1 MHFYGKAAES
11 AQRILELFKT
21 GNVPTALAPI
31 FIRRDDD
38 APCRRW
44 SWRNQLLT
52 ALSGFHD
59 ARGFRQWQEVGRHVR
74 KGERAFHI
82 LVPLS
87 KTVSETDDAGNKSRR
102 SFVYGFKGAAVFG
115 LEQTDGEALPGLDV
129 ETQRFM
135 DALPLLSVA
144 RSWALSVTAYNG
156 KGARALGFYKHG
168 QAIALGVQNV
178 ATWAHELVHA
188 ADDRRGKLSGSSK
201 LSREVVAELGGAV
214 LLACL
219 GRESDADY
227 GGCWEYVT
235 SYAKREDKEPV
246 TVCERLLS
254 RTCEAVAL
262 ILKTADELVAAE
274 SVVAA

>member
-1 MHFYGKAAES
+1 MHFYGQAAES
-11 AQRILELFKT
+11 AHRILKLFKS
-21 GNVPTALAPI
+21 GNVPKALAPI

-44 SWRNQLLT
+44 SWRNQLLV
-52 ALSGFHD
+52 ALCGYHD
-59 ARGFRQWQEVGRHVR
+59 ARGYRQWMEVGRHVR

-87 KTVSETDDAGNKSRR
+87 KTVSETADDGSDSRR
-102 SFVYGFKGAAVFG
+102 SFIYGFKGAAVFG
-115 LEQTDGEALPGLDV
+115 LEQTEGEALPGLDD
-129 ETQRFM
+129 ETQRSM

-144 RSWALSVTAYNG
+144 RDWGLSVTAYNG
-156 KGARALGFYKHG
+156 KGARALGYYRHG
-168 QAIALGVQNV
+168 EAIALGVQNI

-188 ADDRRGKLSGSSK
+188 ADDRRGKLAGSSK

-227 GGCWEYVT
+227 GGCWQYVAA
-235 SYAKREDKEPV
+235 YAKREDKEPV
-246 TVCERLLS
+246 AVCEKLLS

-262 ILKTADELVAAE
+262 ILKTADELAKSESGVAA
-274 SVVAA
+274 

>member
-11 AQRILELFKT
+11 AQRILELFQC
-21 GNVPTALAPI
+21 GDVPKALAPI

-38 APCRRW
+38 APCRQW
-44 SWRNQLLT
+44 SWRNQLLV
-52 ALSGFHD
+52 ALSGYHD
-59 ARGFRQWQEVGRHVR
+59 ARGYRQWQEVDRHVR

-87 KTVSETDDAGNKSRR
+87 KTVTETTDTGDESKR
-102 SFVYGFKGAAVFG
+102 SFLYGFKSAAVFG
-115 LEQTDGEALPGLDV
+115 LEQTDGETPPGIDAD
-129 ETQRFM
+129 TQRFL

-144 RSWALSVTAYNG
+144 RSWSLTVTAYNG
-156 KGARALGFYKHG
+156 KTVRFQGYYKHG

-178 ATWAHELVHA
+178 SAWAHELVHA
-188 ADDRRGKLSGSSK
+188 ADDRLGKLSGSSK

-227 GGCWEYVT
+227 GGCWQYVT
-235 SYAKREDKEPV
+235 TYAKREDREPID
-246 TVCERLLS
+246 VCEKLIR

-262 ILKTADELVAAE
+262 ILKTADELAATESEVAA
-274 SVVAA
+274 

>member
-11 AQRILELFKT
+11 ADRILELFKS
-21 GNVPTALAPI
+21 GNVPKEIAPI

-38 APCRRW
+38 APCRQW
-44 SWRNQLLT
+44 SWRNQLLV
-52 ALSGFHD
+52 ALCGYHD
-59 ARGFRQWQEVGRHVR
+59 ARGYRQWMEVGRHVR

-82 LVPLS
+82 LVPLNTTVRETGDDGSES
-87 KTVSETDDAGNKSRR
+87 KR

-115 LEQTDGEALPGLDV
+115 LEQTDGEALPGLDD

-144 RSWALSVTAYNG
+144 RAWDLSVTAYNG
-156 KGARALGFYKHG
+156 KGARALGYYKHG

-178 ATWAHELVHA
+178 ATWAHQLVHA
-188 ADDRRGKLSGSSK
+188 ADDRRGKLAGSSK

-219 GRESDADY
+219 GRESEADY
-227 GGCWEYVT
+227 GGCWQYVT
-235 SYAKREDKEPV
+235 SYAKREDKDTV
-246 TVCERLLS
+246 AVCEKLLS

-262 ILKTADELVAAE
+262 ILTTADELAKSESGVAA
-274 SVVAA
+274 

>member
-21 GNVPTALAPI
+21 GNVPNALAPI

-52 ALSGFHD
+52 ALSGYHD
-59 ARGFRQWQEVGRHVR
+59 ARGYRQWQEVGRHVR

-82 LVPLS
+82 LVPLT
-87 KTVSETDDAGNKSRR
+87 KTVGETDDAGNESKR

-115 LEQTDGEALPGLDV
+115 LEQTEGEALPGLDG

-144 RSWALSVTAYNG
+144 RSWSLSVTAYNG

-188 ADDRRGKLSGSSK
+188 ADDRRGKLAGSSK

-227 GGCWEYVT
+227 GGCWQYVT
-235 SYAKREDKEPV
+235 SYAERNKQS
-246 TVCERLLS
+246 TMAVCEQLLR

-262 ILKTADELVAAE
+262 ILDTAEELATGSEAAE
-274 SVVAA
+274 